1 MPAQT
6 IVIVDDDPAIVQL
19 LHTILSKAGYRTILV
34 ARGMDAYQVI
44 HEQQPDLVIL
54 DLQLET
60 PHAAGSVLNLM
71 VADARTKTIP
81 VIISSGDPMLLRET
95 AGPLHS
101 ARVAA
106 LAKPFQIAELLE
118 LVRRSLMQSRRA

>member
-6 IVIVDDDPAIVQL
+6 IVLVDDDPAIVQL

-60 PHAAGSVLNLM
+60 PNAAGSVLNLM

-81 VIISSGDPMLLRET
+81 VIISSGDLCCCGKPQ
-95 AGPLHS
+95 AGYTVLGLLHS
-101 ARVAA
+101 PS
-106 LAKPFQIAELLE
+106 PFK
-118 LVRRSLMQSRRA
+118 SLNSWSWCSAP